1 VGRSLR
7 TGHKDVAI
15 QAKMA
20 TFRMGTSMRHLP
32 LDVKHGMK
40 DSSVQDKIDALI
52 ARFYS
57 AFDNRGD
64 ATPRPEKLT
73 DCFMERATIARRSS
87 TGADL
92 YTVVEFVTPRV
103 ELLTQGALLS
113 FHEWEVSSATQIFGG
128 IAARVSRYCKSGVL
142 NGDEY
147 SGSGTKCFHL
157 IDVGIAWR
165 IASLAWVDDNA

>member
-1 VGRSLR
+1 
-7 TGHKDVAI
+7 
-15 QAKMA
+15 MN
-20 TFRMGTSMRHLP
+20 
-32 LDVKHGMK
+32 
-40 DSSVQDKIDALI
+40 DSNVQNQIDALI

-57 AFDNRGD
+57 AFDNRNG
-64 ATPRPEKLT
+64 ATPRPTALT
-73 DCFMERATIARRSS
+73 DCFTDRATIARRSP
-87 TGADL
+87 TGAEL

-103 ELLTQGALLS
+103 ELLTQGTLLS

-142 NGDEY
+142 NGADY

-157 IDVGIAWR
+157 IDMGLGWR